1 MQASLS
7 FTDKLEHLLK
17 RLFDKNTDP
26 SDDYAQRMHTLKLAS
41 SFAGAQMILVKRLL
55 NRNGHQNIQWV
66 EDAICMYLVGAVDM
80 IGKHQR
86 CSIQDRLQL
95 IRRTLKSNV
104 GVSPEKAIFHFN
116 EALHRQAGSDADTM
130 VRVGAKAAKQ
140 WLDTGSVHPELCLRQ
155 QLDHCGVLI

>member
-7 FTDKLEHLLK
+7 FTDKLEHFLQ
-17 RLFDKNTDP
+17 RLFDKSTDA
-26 SDDYAQRMHTLKLAS
+26 SEDYAQRMDTLKLAH
-41 SFAGAQMILVKRLL
+41 SFAGAQMIVIKRFLSSL
-55 NRNGHQNIQWV
+55 EHQNIQWV
-66 EDAICMYLVGAVDM
+66 EEAICMYLVGAVDL

-86 CSIQDRLQL
+86 CSIKERMQL

-104 GVSPEKAIFHFN
+104 GVSPEKAIFYFN

-130 VRVGAKAAKQ
+130 IRVGAKAAKQ
-140 WLDTGSVHPELCLRQ
+140 WLDSGSVHPELCLRE